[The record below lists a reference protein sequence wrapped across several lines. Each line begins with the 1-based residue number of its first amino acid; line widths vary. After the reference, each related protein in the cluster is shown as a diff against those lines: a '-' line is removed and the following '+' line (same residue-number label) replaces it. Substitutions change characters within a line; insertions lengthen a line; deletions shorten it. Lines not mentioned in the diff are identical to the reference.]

1 MRRFWRDFSYEKGM
15 PGLGGA
21 ELIGGLIFS
30 SVGFVAFVYGK
41 RMHFWKSMLIGI
53 ALMVYPLFVSTD
65 VLLYSLGAMLTAALF
80 VWRD

>member
-1 MRRFWRDFSYEKGM
+1 M

-41 RMHFWKSMLIGI
+41 RRHLWKSMVIGI
-53 ALMVYPLFVSTD
+53 ALMAYPFFVPTN
-65 VLLYSLGAMLTAALF
+65 VLLYSLGALLTGALF

>member
-1 MRRFWRDFSYEKGM
+1 M

-21 ELIGGLIFS
+21 QLIGGLIFS

-41 RMHFWKSMLIGI
+41 RMNFWKAMLIGI

-65 VLLYSLGAMLTAALF
+65 VLLYSLGAVLTAALF

>member
-1 MRRFWRDFSYEKGM
+1 M
-15 PGLGGA
+15 PTLGGA

-53 ALMVYPLFVSTD
+53 ALMVYPLFVSSD

-80 VWRD
+80 IWRD